1 MCMYVCAYGVC
12 MCACMY
18 VVYVY
23 VCLCVSVCMYVCAYG
38 VCICVFV
45 CMVYVYVCYV
55 YVCMYTSSIL
65 FYFMSLELDKP
76 YAMHT

>member
-38 VCICVFV
+38 VCICVL
-45 CMVYVYVCYV
+45 YVYVCTM
-55 YVCMYTSSIL
+55 CM
-65 FYFMSLELDKP
+65 P
-76 YAMHT
+76 YIKEDEKIAYSFP